1 MTLGSPGLARG
12 LPEIDCKRR
21 VKMRLKDRV
30 AIVTGASR
38 GMGRGIAIRLA
49 EEGAKILAIDIE
61 TEELKKTGGM
71 VKEKG
76 GEILT
81 MRVDV
86 SSKEDT
92 RSMAEAAESEFG
104 RIDILVNNAA
114 VFAGMKPKP
123 FFEYELEEWQKH
135 INVTVLGQWLCAK
148 AVFPHM
154 KKQNKGKIIN
164 IASSAAFKPLVGY
177 MPYTVCKAAVIGLN
191 RLLAA
196 ELGEYNINVNNISP
210 GSISTEALYTLM
222 SEDDAEKRA
231 MAGVIKRV
239 GQVSDIVGMVVFL
252 ASDDSDFITGQSM
265 IIDGGRQMR

>member
-1 MTLGSPGLARG
+1 M
-12 LPEIDCKRR
+12 K
-21 VKMRLKDRV
+21 LKDRV
-30 AIVTGASR
+30 AIVTGAAR
-38 GMGRGIAIRLA
+38 GMGRGFAISLA
-49 EEGAKILAIDIE
+49 GEGAKIVAVDIE
-61 TEELKKTGGM
+61 MEDLKKTEAL

-86 SSKEDT
+86 SSEKDT
-92 RSMAEAAESEFG
+92 MSMAEAAESEFG

-123 FFEYELEEWQKH
+123 FYEYKLEEWQKH

-164 IASSAAFKPLVGY
+164 IASSAAFRPLVGHA
-177 MPYTVCKAAVIGLN
+177 PYTVAKAAVVGLN
-191 RLLAA
+191 YLMAA
-196 ELGEYNINVNNISP
+196 ELGEYNINVNNIAP

-222 SEDDAEKRA
+222 SRDDAEKRA

-239 GQVSDIVGMVVFL
+239 GQVSDIAGMVLFL
-252 ASDDSDFITGQSM
+252 ASDDSDFITGQNLV
-265 IIDGGRQMR
+265 IDGGRTMR

>member
-1 MTLGSPGLARG
+1 M
-12 LPEIDCKRR
+12 
-21 VKMRLKDRV
+21 KMKLKDRV
-30 AIVTGASR
+30 AIVTGAAR
-38 GMGRGIAIRLA
+38 GMGRGFAISLA
-49 EEGAKILAIDIE
+49 GEGAKILAVDIE
-61 TEELKKTGGM
+61 MEGLQKTEAL

-92 RSMAEAAESEFG
+92 RSMAETAESEFG
-104 RIDILVNNAA
+104 RVDILVNNAA

-123 FFEYELEEWQKH
+123 FYEYELEEWQKH

-196 ELGEYNINVNNISP
+196 ELGEYNINVNNIAP
-210 GSISTEALYTLM
+210 GSISTEGLYTLM

-239 GQVSDIVGMVVFL
+239 GQVSDIVGMVLFL

-265 IIDGGRQMR
+265 VIDGGRQMR